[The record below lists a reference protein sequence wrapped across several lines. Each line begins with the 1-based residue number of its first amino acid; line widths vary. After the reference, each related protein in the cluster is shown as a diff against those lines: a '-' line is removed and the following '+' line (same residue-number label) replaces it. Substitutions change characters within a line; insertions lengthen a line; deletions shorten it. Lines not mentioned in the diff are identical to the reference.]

1 MVDSEVVKAMI
12 EKETY
17 GFNTFITNRVGEIQ
31 QTTSPKEW
39 VWISGK
45 LNIADLITRE
55 CKPEEISEDS
65 KWQNGPSFLELPESK
80 WPIRTDTVA
89 MKLPDY
95 KKDGSMGSKAEM
107 RDANED
113 KMSISEVMGKKTGY
127 SMLGNHV
134 LSTKRSEILKM
145 KEIQEEE
152 KEDSLA
158 RRIDIMGIGT
168 YRKLLQVTAR
178 VLSLY
183 KKPLSFKNAT
193 RDLQNQQVSE
203 AELFWFR
210 EAQRSIT
217 DYDLKHRYQR
227 LSPLRRSDGI
237 IVVGRRTEKWMN
249 ISYNNE
255 MLILLP

>member
-1 MVDSEVVKAMI
+1 
-12 EKETY
+12 
-17 GFNTFITNRVGEIQ
+17 
-31 QTTSPKEW
+31 
-39 VWISGK
+39 
-45 LNIADLITRE
+45 
-55 CKPEEISEDS
+55 
-65 KWQNGPSFLELPESK
+65 
-80 WPIRTDTVA
+80 
-89 MKLPDY
+89 MKLPDC

-113 KMSISEVMGKKTGY
+113 KMSISEVMGKMTGY
-127 SMLGNHV
+127 SMLGNHA
-134 LSTKRSEILKM
+134 LSTKRSEMLKM

-152 KEDSLA
+152 KEDSSA
-158 RRIDIMGIGT
+158 RRIDIKGIGT

-227 LSPLRRSDGI
+227 LSPFRRSDGI

-255 MLILLP
+255 MLILLPYSHPVTRLYTLQIHNEQHLCGYIGSSATVSKVRLKVWVVRIEHMVNKV